1 MTVDFVTKKELEAN
15 NKKLVDALNKSMGEK
30 FATKEDLKKELQD
43 LEKRMDE
50 KFSTME
56 NKFKTML
63 AENNKAL
70 VQQLGAYILNSPVLD
85 EKIEAKVK
93 TAVDERLSTAHLAWS

>member
-1 MTVDFVTKKELEAN
+1 MPVALITKKELEAN

-30 FATKEDLKKELQD
+30 FATKEDLHD

-70 VQQLGAYILNSPVLD
+70 VQQLGTYILNSPVLD

-93 TAVDERLSTAHLAWS
+93 SAVDERLSTAHLAWS